1 MMVPMNERKN
11 IRHEG
16 EFSCEVVRERDFKQV
31 ATCGLDVSAG
41 GMRVRTNEKILTG
54 ERVILTFRT
63 PGGGYFFDAEGVV
76 ARVLHGR
83 RPSDDVRSL
92 GIEFRRMNRTDR
104 VMLEHGLRRL
114 PPPAPKRRIRYDYAE
129 TIRSI
134 GL

>member
-1 MMVPMNERKN
+1 M
-11 IRHEG
+11 
-16 EFSCEVVRERDFKQV
+16 VRERDFKQV

-41 GMRVRTNEKILTG
+41 GMRVRTNKKILTG

-83 RPSDDVRSL
+83 RPSDRRSFTRDAKNSR
-92 GIEFRRMNRTDR
+92 ENRTDR